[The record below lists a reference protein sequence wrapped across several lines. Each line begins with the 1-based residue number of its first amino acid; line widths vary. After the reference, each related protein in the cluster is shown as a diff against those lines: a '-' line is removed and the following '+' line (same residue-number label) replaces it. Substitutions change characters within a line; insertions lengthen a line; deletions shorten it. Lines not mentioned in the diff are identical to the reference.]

1 MFYRRA
7 FYVLSLGLH
16 VPANW
21 RSALLRS
28 SGLPARCCN
37 GQCTFIQPCQSS
49 SQRCWCVTFP
59 AQMPS
64 NPPRH
69 RSRAAGPGSLIYEPF
84 GLVHQWGNPGNDA
97 LTFLAFNIQK
107 ASQSWSWVHQRRV
120 NSCNCGIPFNPY
132 ARETKSENPPGR
144 SSFRGPLLASA
155 NDLIFQETESAR
167 PLLDLQVMKLWVSRQ
182 AGLVRAVA
190 FVKSDSAGRQWSGI
204 CPVVQNR
211 RQGPSARPAL
221 SELHSGRVSPIQV
234 VPSARDHKFP
244 WLLRL

>member
-69 RSRAAGPGSLIYEPF
+69 RPRAAGPGSLIYEPF
-84 GLVHQWGNPGNDA
+84 GLVHQWGKSRRRRSRGRGCTSEESIAATAASHSILTRVRLSQKTLLAPA
-97 LTFLAFNIQK
+97 LF
-107 ASQSWSWVHQRRV
+107 
-120 NSCNCGIPFNPY
+120 G
-132 ARETKSENPPGR
+132 GR
-144 SSFRGPLLASA
+144 CLPLLT
-155 NDLIFQETESAR
+155 I
-167 PLLDLQVMKLWVSRQ
+167 
-182 AGLVRAVA
+182 
-190 FVKSDSAGRQWSGI
+190 
-204 CPVVQNR
+204 
-211 RQGPSARPAL
+211 
-221 SELHSGRVSPIQV
+221 
-234 VPSARDHKFP
+234 
-244 WLLRL
+244 